1 MQDLNSILCEID
13 SMQQTVRFLPGL
25 SHSACVCPE
34 TRGCV
39 CQVTRI
45 YLCIHKRQILRSIS
59 TGIEKIDIAEME
71 KIAKEDTD
79 KLEHQLLFDNVQTV
93 QKLNISV
100 SFFCIGCICVMIL
113 TLVTGRYNHKCSRA
127 S

>member
-1 MQDLNSILCEID
+1 MQDLNSILCKID

-100 SFFCIGCICVMIL
+100 SFLCIGCICVMIL
-113 TLVTGRYNHKCSRA
+113 TLITGRYNH
-127 S
+127 

>member
-1 MQDLNSILCEID
+1 MYDSSAQLAQEIIFKRSQVQDLNSILCKID
-13 SMQQTVRFLPGL
+13 SMQQT
-25 SHSACVCPE
+25 
-34 TRGCV
+34 
-39 CQVTRI
+39 VTRI

>member
-1 MQDLNSILCEID
+1 MQDLNSILCKID
-13 SMQQTVRFLPGL
+13 SMQQTVRFLLGL

-100 SFFCIGCICVMIL
+100 SFFCIGVHMRDD
-113 TLVTGRYNHKCSRA
+113 TDTGHRPIQP
-127 S
+127 